1 MKEILQNCSSKGFKT
16 RKPSDL
22 DNLEPMTASNKVITV
37 TVHTDSNQILIN
49 EDDGDND
56 REVIHQI
63 IEG

>member
-1 MKEILQNCSSKGFKT
+1 
-16 RKPSDL
+16 
-22 DNLEPMTASNKVITV
+22 MTASNKVITV